1 MRFFYYWSPNLHL
14 FPPGEMVNF
23 EEMNSQT
30 YRETNVFETVRPL
43 RGLFYTLWPPRWGG
57 YGKLTRFGSFLP
69 NEELQ
74 LPFTAKVREVEG
86 LTSQDRAETVKTAS
100 PTFYIPTLYHTVSL
114 WLRTTVLHTTVELFA
129 TVVITINI
137 FNIDDL
143 RGDRFVTRI
152 PR

>member
-1 MRFFYYWSPNLHL
+1 
-14 FPPGEMVNF
+14 MVNF

-43 RGLFYTLWPPRWGG
+43 RGLFYHPHFDPPVGG

-74 LPFTAKVREVEG
+74 LPFTAKVGEVEG

-114 WLRTTVLHTTVELFA
+114 
-129 TVVITINI
+129 
-137 FNIDDL
+137 
-143 RGDRFVTRI
+143 
-152 PR
+152 